1 MAYTPSATEG
11 KILSNMSDAGIEVSN
26 VTSAYGKA
34 APIFENVSFSVDPAE
49 SVALM
54 GPSGVGKS
62 TVLSL
67 VLGLL
72 SPTRGTVAVAGQD
85 WSGLSRSKKA
95 RHRAQHI
102 GMVFQFGE
110 LVDELSPAE
119 NVALP
124 LLWSTKD
131 GQGALDK
138 SEALLEQL
146 GVSTQATTADV
157 VSGGE
162 RQRIAVARALIADP
176 PVVLADE
183 PTGSLDSESADTLAD
198 LLFALPKERGC
209 ALLVVTHSVDIAAR
223 ADRVL
228 RLTREGIICGEL
240 G

>member
-1 MAYTPSATEG
+1 MQSTGTAA
-11 KILSNMSDAGIEVSN
+11 IEVSRA
-26 VTSAYGKA
+26 TSAYGKA
-34 APIFENVSFSVDPAE
+34 APIFEDVTFSVAPGE

-72 SPTRGTVAVAGQD
+72 SPTRGTVTVAGRE
-85 WSGLSRSKKA
+85 WSGLSKSAKA
-95 RHRAQHI
+95 QHRARHI

-110 LVDELSPAE
+110 LVDELSPVE

-124 LLWSTKD
+124 LMWSGQD
-131 GQGALDK
+131 GRGALTK
-138 SEALLEQL
+138 GAALLEQL
-146 GVSTQATTADV
+146 GVSTSATTADV

-183 PTGSLDSESADTLAD
+183 PTGSLDAENADTLAD
-198 LLFALPKERGC
+198 LLFGLPRERGC
-209 ALLVVTHSVDIAAR
+209 ALLVVTHSIDIAAR

-228 RLTREGIICGEL
+228 RLTRDGIHTGIVA
-240 G
+240 